1 MQPLSAIPGIKVRD
15 LSLKFGEQIIFDRLN
30 MDITGGEFVALLGA
44 SGAGKSS
51 LLRIIAGL
59 APPTSGSV
67 TGSDNQPL
75 AGRIAWMG
83 QKDLLYP
90 WLSVIDNVAL
100 GARLRGE
107 KVDRDWARH
116 LLARVGLSRE
126 EKSLPAPLSG
136 GMRQR
141 AALARTLYERQP
153 IVLMDEPFSAL
164 DAITRT
170 QIQTLAAELLA
181 QHTVLLITHDPAE
194 ACRLSHRLLVLSPYP
209 FGIDDSHSIAGLP
222 PRAPDDLDSMRSQ
235 AELLQQLIKAA
246 G

>member
-126 EKSLPAPLSG
+126 EKSLPATLSG

-170 QIQTLAAELLA
+170 QIQILAAELLA

-222 PRAPDDLDSMRSQ
+222 PRAPDCLDSMRSQ

>member
-126 EKSLPAPLSG
+126 EKSLPATLSG

-222 PRAPDDLDSMRSQ
+222 PRAPDCLDSMRSQ

>member
-1 MQPLSAIPGIKVRD
+1 MQSLSAIPGIKVRD

-126 EKSLPAPLSG
+126 EKSLPATLSG

-170 QIQTLAAELLA
+170 QIQILAAELLA